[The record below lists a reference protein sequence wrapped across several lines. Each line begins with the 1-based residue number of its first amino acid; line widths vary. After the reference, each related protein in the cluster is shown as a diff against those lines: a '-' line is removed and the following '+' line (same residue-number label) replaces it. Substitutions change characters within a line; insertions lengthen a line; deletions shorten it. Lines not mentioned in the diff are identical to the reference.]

1 MPYPEVEVMGAAEY
15 NGLRVDHPRVIEY
28 AKNFILQGRNNED
41 ICRIVGLPQ
50 SVVDRLRSEVK
61 REKEAKKS

>member
-1 MPYPEVEVMGAAEY
+1 MGYPEVEVKGAAEY
-15 NGLRVDHPRVIEY
+15 DGLRVDHPRMIEY
-28 AKNFILQGRNNED
+28 AKNFIMQGRSNED